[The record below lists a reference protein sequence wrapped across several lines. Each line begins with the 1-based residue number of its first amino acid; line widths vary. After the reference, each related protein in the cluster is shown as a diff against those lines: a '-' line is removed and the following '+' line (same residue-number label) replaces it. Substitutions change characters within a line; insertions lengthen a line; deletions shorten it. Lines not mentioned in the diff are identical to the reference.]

1 MHCNLCCI
9 NCLSRC
15 TFSKVLQYNNLFFFS
30 DTNNEFTDME
40 FRLPAVLIDILD
52 FRDLAK

>member
-15 TFSKVLQYNNLFFFS
+15 TFSKVLQYNNFFFS

-52 FRDLAK
+52 FRNIAK